1 MAQSSKEIK
10 TRIKSIQ
17 STRKMTKAMEM
28 VAAAKMKKAISRVL
42 ASRPFSFESWK
53 LLAHLADTFKENEFV
68 KEHNNVKDI
77 KNVLVIVF
85 APDRGFCGSFNSQ
98 LFKRLTNEVNDKER
112 LKVVRYEDHW
122 FKSQRPNEEIET
134 DFIVIGK
141 KGEKMVR
148 NLNGKI
154 IKQYNDLSH
163 LSKFSDVQSIA
174 QIAIDKFLKKEY
186 QKIILVYTD
195 FISTISRKAKMRQ
208 LLPASKYDIKKTIAE
223 ITNVKASEIEK
234 EFATFGKKEYLIE
247 PNVDALIKTLAP
259 RLVEMQ
265 IFHALLESKAAE
277 ESARMVAMKNASDS
291 ASDIADQLKVKYNQV
306 RQSKIT
312 QEISEISAG
321 KSALEG

>member
-28 VAAAKMKKAISRVL
+28 VAAAKMKKAINRVL
-42 ASRPFSFESWK
+42 STRPFAFESWK
-53 LLAHLADTFKENEFV
+53 LLANLADIFKEDEYV
-68 KEHNNVKDI
+68 KQHNNVKDI
-77 KNVLVIVF
+77 KDVLVVLF
-85 APDRGFCGSFNSQ
+85 SPDRGFCGSFSSQ
-98 LFKRLTNEVNDKER
+98 LFKRLSCEVDDKER
-112 LKVVRYEDHW
+112 LKTVRYEDQW
-122 FKSQRPNEEIET
+122 FKSKRDDDEIGV
-134 DFIVIGK
+134 DFLVVGK
-141 KGEKMVR
+141 KGEKMVKKLGG
-148 NLNGKI
+148 NI
-154 IKQYNDLSH
+154 IGQYNDLGH
-163 LSKFSDVQSIA
+163 LSRFGDIRPIANFVIEKFIE
-174 QIAIDKFLKKEY
+174 KRY

-208 LLPASKYDIKKTIAE
+208 LLPVSKYDIKKTIAE

-234 EFATFGKKEYLIE
+234 EMTSLNTKEYLIE
-247 PNVDALIKTLAP
+247 PNPRALIKALAP

-291 ASDIADQLKVKYNQV
+291 AQKIADQLKVKYNQL
-306 RQSKIT
+306 RQAKIT